1 MSDGMA
7 LQVEEQAIDWMIRQR
22 DPAFDDWQDFAA
34 WLDLS
39 PDHAAVYDRIASL
52 DTDLAHLSAPAEEIA
67 VPKSPLLASRR
78 TWIGGAMAAMLVGA
92 ISFSLFGSDSTRI
105 ETDAGEQRSVALADG
120 SRIEINGGTVI
131 ELDEDRPRFARLE
144 SGEAMFHV
152 IHRAGDP
159 FTVEAGEARLV
170 DLGTSFN
177 VVRRRKTLNVAVSEG
192 LVAYNPE
199 RENLHIKAGY
209 GIEAGAGGGRPK
221 VQAVDPLSIG
231 GWRKGQLVYNGASIE
246 QVAEDLGRTAG
257 LSIAVSPDVAALPF
271 RGALLVSDD
280 KQRVIDDLTS
290 LAGIRAEKQ
299 TEGWLLTR

>member
-1 MSDGMA
+1 MSDDMPST
-7 LQVEEQAIDWMIRQR
+7 VEAQAIDWLIRQR
-22 DPAFDDWQDFAA
+22 DTAFDDWEGFTT
-34 WLDLS
+34 WLELG
-39 PDHAAVYDRIASL
+39 PDHAAIYDRLASL
-52 DTDLAHLSAPAEEIA
+52 DADLSHLPKPVEETA
-67 VPKSPLLASRR
+67 VPERSIIASRR
-78 TWIGGAMAAMLVGA
+78 TWIGGAMAAALVAIVGFSMLNSG
-92 ISFSLFGSDSTRI
+92 ITRI
-105 ETDAGEQRSVALADG
+105 ETDAGEHRTVALADG
-120 SRIEINGGTVI
+120 SRIEVNGETLI
-131 ELDEDRPRFARLE
+131 ELDEAKPRFVRLE

-159 FTVEAGEARLV
+159 FTFEAGEARLV

-177 VVRRRKTLNVAVSEG
+177 VVRRRRTLNVAVSEG

-209 GIEAGAGGGRPK
+209 GIEAGAEGGRPK